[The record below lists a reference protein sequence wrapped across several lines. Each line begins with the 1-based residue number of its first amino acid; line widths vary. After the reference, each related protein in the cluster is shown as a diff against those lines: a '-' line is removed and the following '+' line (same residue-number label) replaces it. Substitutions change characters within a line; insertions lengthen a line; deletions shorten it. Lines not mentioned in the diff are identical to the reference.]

1 VSSHA
6 LRSRGWASIPAAD
19 LIARLVP
26 EYPHLADLLE
36 QPAPIRV
43 PATNP
48 TLLKPALGGTK

>member
-1 VSSHA
+1 MVSHS
-6 LRSRGWASIPAAD
+6 LRSRGWASIPAAE

-26 EYPHLADLLE
+26 EHPHLADLLE
-36 QPAPIRV
+36 QPAPVRV

>member
-1 VSSHA
+1 MVSHS
-6 LRSRGWASIPAAD
+6 LRARGWASEMASD

-36 QPAPIRV
+36 QPAPVRV

-48 TLLKPALGGTK
+48 TFLKPALGGTK